1 MKVLIKILLAIL
13 AVGGVCY
20 WLLSKFAQ
28 PAKRLKEWHR
38 ARMEEKDEDVV
49 ESTEDVASSTEEN

>member
-20 WLLSKFAQ
+20 WLLSKCAQ
-28 PAKRLKEWHR
+28 PAKRIKAWHS
-38 ARMEEKDEDVV
+38 ARREADVEELLTPDE
-49 ESTEDVASSTEEN
+49 ESTNFEE